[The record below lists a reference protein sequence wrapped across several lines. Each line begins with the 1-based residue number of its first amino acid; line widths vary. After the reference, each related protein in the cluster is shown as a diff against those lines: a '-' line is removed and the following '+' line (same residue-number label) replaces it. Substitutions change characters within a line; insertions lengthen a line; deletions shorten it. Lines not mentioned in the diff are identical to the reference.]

1 MGVSHNNHS
10 YPFGVESPQG
20 LFQVGIHGGV
30 VYFDQRSYNTWKTQA
45 HFGHDGVWRS
55 SSDRRIKKNINDYDD
70 VLERVMKLRV
80 RSYDFIRSQSNESE
94 ELGVIA
100 QEVQPLFP
108 ELVSE
113 PPDGMPLNVQ
123 TGAGG
128 LSVSHS
134 KFGVV
139 AVKAIQELRVE
150 KDEQLAR
157 KDKRINELENR
168 LAKLEELVSKIGQGQ

>member
-1 MGVSHNNHS
+1 
-10 YPFGVESPQG
+10 
-20 LFQVGIHGGV
+20 
-30 VYFDQRSYNTWKTQA
+30 
-45 HFGHDGVWRS
+45 
-55 SSDRRIKKNINDYDD
+55 
-70 VLERVMKLRV
+70 MKLRV